1 MPLNTVRQS
10 PLVSIRVLVGI
21 VQEPVR
27 RAGAEHG
34 RLVSIRVLV
43 GIAQERAHLRGQ
55 QRRPPVSIRVL
66 VGIAQEPSVSVC
78 LPSRQVSFNPC
89 VGRNSSGAHLRQ
101 PGQGNGRLF
110 QSVCWSE

>member
-1 MPLNTVRQS
+1 MTVMNS
-10 PLVSIRVLVGI
+10 LDYS
-21 VQEPVR
+21 
-27 RAGAEHG
+27 
-34 RLVSIRVLV
+34 
-43 GIAQERAHLRGQ
+43 
-55 QRRPPVSIRVL
+55 VSIRVL